1 MQQKSIVA
9 LADDVLKVI
18 EQTTENNNKKYVED
32 KLYASYN
39 SDHYKF
45 V

>member
-1 MQQKSIVA
+1 MQQNSIVA
-9 LADDVLKVI
+9 LADDFLKVI
-18 EQTTENNNKKYVED
+18 EQTTENNKKYVED